1 MKDWSGVTAVVTG
14 ASSGIGAEFAA
25 ELARRQCNLVLV
37 ARRED
42 RLRAVAARLEA
53 EHGIAVRVL
62 SADLSVPAQVQELI
76 QRLAET
82 PVDVLINNAGFATH
96 GIFAERSAGRVVDE
110 LAVNVGAVVA
120 LTHALLPEM
129 VARGRGVVVN
139 VASTAAFQPIPYM
152 AVYGATKAFVLSFT
166 EALWGELDGTG
177 VEVLAL
183 CPGATDTE
191 FFDVAGES
199 ASVGGRQTPAKV
211 AATAMRALDRRSSP
225 PSVVSG
231 LANKWSTRL
240 PRVLPRRTVIRVT
253 RGLVAPK

>member
-1 MKDWSGVTAVVTG
+1 MAATAVR
-14 ASSGIGAEFAA
+14 IG
-25 ELARRQCNLVLV
+25 
-37 ARRED
+37 
-42 RLRAVAARLEA
+42 
-53 EHGIAVRVL
+53 VRVL
-62 SADLSVPAQVQELI
+62 PADLS
-76 QRLAET
+76 
-82 PVDVLINNAGFATH
+82 DTH
-96 GIFAERSAGRVVDE
+96 GVFAERSPERVVDE
-110 LAVNVGAVVA
+110 IAVNVGAVVA
-120 LTHALLPEM
+120 LTHALLPGM
-129 VARGRGVVVN
+129 VARGRGAVVN

-177 VEVLAL
+177 VEALAL

-191 FFDVAGES
+191 FFEVTGEA
-199 ASVGGRQTPAKV
+199 ASVGGRQTPARV
-211 AATAMRALDRRSSP
+211 AATAMKALDRRNSP